1 MFGER
6 FYQLLSVE
14 ETKQLVV
21 LHTEN
26 KSYNL
31 STENFHILFSHSIIL
46 KNNSFSCLPAAL
58 SFRHPCIVSFF
69 SVQGRLLL
77 LNR

>member
-21 LHTEN
+21 HTEI

-31 STENFHILFSHSIIL
+31 STENFHMLFSHSIIL
-46 KNNSFSCLPAAL
+46 KNNSFFCLPAAL
-58 SFRHPCIVSFF
+58 SFRHPCIVSFS